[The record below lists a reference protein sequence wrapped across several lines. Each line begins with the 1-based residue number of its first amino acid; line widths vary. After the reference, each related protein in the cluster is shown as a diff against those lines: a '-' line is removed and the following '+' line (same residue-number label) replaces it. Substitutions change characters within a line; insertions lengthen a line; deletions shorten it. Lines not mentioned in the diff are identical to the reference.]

1 LSCGRAGSGE
11 NEQVSAAEPTPGQG
25 LLVPV
30 VRADDERLADYV
42 RLRETSLRRSLESER
57 GLFIAEGDKVIRRA
71 VEAGYRPRSFL
82 LAERWLAGLGD
93 VVTRWPDVPVYL
105 VTEELAEQV
114 TGFHV
119 HRGAL
124 ASLHR
129 EERHR
134 VGDLLQLQR
143 LVVCEDIVD
152 HTNVGALLRNAA
164 GLGWDGVLLSP
175 RSADPLYRRSIKVSM
190 GAVFSLPWARLA
202 DWHAAPDQLQE
213 AGFTTVALTLAP
225 DSVDLAEV
233 AADLAERPGRVA
245 LLVGTEGAGLSPRW
259 SGTATVRAR
268 IPMAAGIDSLNVAA
282 ATAVA
287 CYVLNPGQSSSSS
300 SSSSKRL
307 SRGETGQSSG

>member
-1 LSCGRAGSGE
+1 MTSPRLAPAPRA
-11 NEQVSAAEPTPGQG
+11 A
-25 LLVPV
+25 V
-30 VRADDERLADYV
+30 VEVTQADDDRLADYV

-82 LAERWLAGLGD
+82 LAERWLAGLDD
-93 VVTRWPDVPVYL
+93 VLDRWPEVPVYL
-105 VTEELAEQV
+105 VTEDLAEQV

-129 EERHR
+129 EQRHR
-134 VGDLLQLQR
+134 VADLLQLQR

-164 GLGWDGVLLSP
+164 ALGWDGVLLSP

-190 GAVFSLPWARLA
+190 GSVFSLPWARLT
-202 DWHAAPDQLQE
+202 DWHAAPEQLRE
-213 AGFTTVALTLAP
+213 AGFVTVALTLTD
-225 DSVDLAEV
+225 DSVDLAHV
-233 AADLAERPGRVA
+233 SAVTAGQDGRPGKVA
-245 LLVGTEGAGLSPRW
+245 LLVGTEGAGLSTRW
-259 SGTATVRAR
+259 TAAATVRAR

-287 CYVLNPGQSSSSS
+287 CYVLGPAQSSSSS
-300 SSSSKRL
+300 SS
-307 SRGETGQSSG
+307 